1 MRNNDKNFYITT
13 SIAYV
18 NWAPHLWHALEDI
31 LADSI
36 NRSQKLFWKNTR
48 FLTWSDEHWV
58 KIFKKAEELWI
69 SAQEMCDKN
78 SWKFRD
84 LKNSLNIWFD
94 DFIRTTDQKRHWPS
108 VQKMWEKLEEKWDIY
123 KKHYDW
129 KYCEWCESYLSEKD
143 LVDWKCEIHKKE
155 PVIISEENYFF
166 KLSKYSDQIL
176 DLLKTDKLKIVPSFR
191 KNEIIKMLEWE
202 WLKDV
207 SFSRPKNSL
216 PWWVPVPWDENQNM
230 YVWCDALTN
239 YISALDYKNNWEDFE
254 NFWENWEI
262 VHSIW
267 KDIVRFHAWI
277 WIWMLLSAEIKIPD
291 VIHIH
296 WFLTSNWEKMSKSTW
311 NVVDPVEYIEKYWA
325 DRLRYF
331 LLREV
336 PTWRDADFTHEQFMN
351 ICNAHLSNWLWN
363 LVNRVS
369 VMSKKNWVEKIWKVC
384 EKWIFSMKIFEE
396 KVSETWK
403 NFEEKISMD
412 FKNYDTCWAL
422 VEAWELVDF
431 WNKQM
436 DELKPWIVKKE
447 NEEKFIEIMQNF
459 LELMKEIWKILA
471 PFIPETS
478 DRILEIYENWEQ
490 VILFERIE
498 E

>member
-1 MRNNDKNFYITT
+1 MKDIKNFYIST
-13 SIAYV
+13 SIAYA
-18 NWAPHLWHALEDI
+18 NWEPHLWFAMESI
-31 LADSI
+31 LADTI
-36 NRSQKLFWKNTR
+36 NRSQKMFWKDTF
-48 FLTWSDEHWV
+48 FLTWTDEHWI
-58 KIFKKAEELWI
+58 KIFKKAEELWMT
-69 SAQEMCDKN
+69 AKELCDKN
-78 SWKFRD
+78 SEKFRN
-84 LKNSLNIWFD
+84 LKTELNLSND
-94 DFIRTTDQKRHWPS
+94 DFIRTTDQKKHWPWA
-108 VQKMWEKLEEKWDIY
+108 QKIWEKLEEKWDVY

-129 KYCEWCESYLSEKD
+129 KYCEWCESFLPEKD
-143 LVDWKCEIHKKE
+143 LVEWKCAIHKKE
-155 PVIISEENYFF
+155 PVTIAEENYFF

-191 KNEIIKMLEWE
+191 KNEIMKMLEWE
-202 WLKDV
+202 GLKDV
-207 SFSRPKNSL
+207 SFSRPTKSL
-216 PWWVPVPWDENQNM
+216 PWWIPVPSDENQNM

-239 YISALDYKNNWEDFE
+239 YISALWYSENSENFEKYWNNWQV
-254 NFWENWEI
+254 

-296 WFLTSNWEKMSKSTW
+296 WFLTSEWEKMSKSIW
-311 NVVDPVEYIEKYWA
+311 NVVNPIDYTSKYWI

-336 PTWRDADFTHEQFMN
+336 PTWRDADFTHSQFVN

-369 VMSKKNWVEKIWKVC
+369 VMSKKNWVKKWKTTLENFSEKI
-384 EKWIFSMKIFEE
+384 S
-396 KVSETWK
+396 SSWK
-403 NFEEKISMD
+403 NYEEKIKE
-412 FKNYDTCWAL
+412 FDTQWAL

-436 DELKPWIVKKE
+436 DELKPWLVKKDE
-447 NEEKFIEIMQNF
+447 NLWWEEKFVEIMQNF
-459 LELMKEIWKILA
+459 LELIKEIWKILQ

-478 DRILEIYENWEQ
+478 DKILKIYEDIEPE
-490 VILFERIE
+490 ILFERIE
-498 E
+498 G